1 MDICLKGSN
10 GAEKIILRV
19 IEVDP
24 FSDEDGF
31 PLNYEIIVDSSWCHV
46 YGYKHFSG
54 SGVLMGF
61 RDALRNC
68 YDTLTG
74 SATYGDPFEWDF
86 RFTVQMTSCGH
97 AVVNGELSDTLG
109 ENMLKFTM
117 ETEQSYFAAT
127 LSAINQLEKQ
137 LKTIDQ
143 THSEKSNLS

>member
-19 IEVDP
+19 FEIGP
-24 FSDEDGF
+24 FPDEDGF
-31 PLNYEIIVDSSWCHV
+31 PLSYEIIVDSSWCHV
-46 YGYKHFSG
+46 YGYKHFSF

-61 RDALRNC
+61 RDALQNC

-86 RFTVQMTSCGH
+86 RFTVQMTSLGH

-109 ENMLKFTM
+109 KNMLKFTM
-117 ETEQSYFAAT
+117 ETEQSYLSET
-127 LSAINQLEKQ
+127 LSAINKLEKQ
-137 LKTIDQ
+137 LATMKQKHT
-143 THSEKSNLS
+143 